1 MAVCPGRLATALSWA
16 ERLFTM
22 PPGSL
27 MGIIESNHNYL
38 ISRSDCGV
46 SDLRRKGA
54 WYCPQEPGCNFK
66 NVAACQSRSWPPSP
80 GKHKL
85 REEGK
90 ASRVDGFLLGE
101 VPSFLVFI
109 PD

>member
-1 MAVCPGRLATALSWA
+1 MCDPTEMRGLVLNWPTRTRMAVCPGRVATALSWA

-38 ISRSDCGV
+38 ISRSNRAV

-54 WYCPQEPGCNFK
+54 W
-66 NVAACQSRSWPPSP
+66 
-80 GKHKL
+80 
-85 REEGK
+85 
-90 ASRVDGFLLGE
+90 
-101 VPSFLVFI
+101 
-109 PD
+109 